1 MHRQTIVACFCNTK
15 DRIATKNIDDEIST
29 QGAYY
34 KAGLFTYLIN
44 HSSGNTIFSMMHV
57 VRTILLLLLP
67 FLVQIPLLS
76 SCYLLPYVR
85 TYMFAYNIEFG
96 MPVLSAKLD
105 HNLIPNTST
114 GSTALL
120 ASCDILILYLGI
132 KVTSFEFQLI
142 QFSKNVE

>member
-34 KAGLFTYLIN
+34 KAGLLI
-44 HSSGNTIFSMMHV
+44 SSI
-57 VRTILLLLLP
+57 
-67 FLVQIPLLS
+67 IPLATLYLVWCMS
-76 SCYLLPYVR
+76 YALYCYCCCHSWYRFPCCPAATYYRTYVR

>member
-1 MHRQTIVACFCNTK
+1 
-15 DRIATKNIDDEIST
+15 
-29 QGAYY
+29 
-34 KAGLFTYLIN
+34 
-44 HSSGNTIFSMMHV
+44 MMHV

-120 ASCDILILYLGI
+120 ASYDILILYLGI

-142 QFSKNVE
+142 QFSKNVEEKIFKENISSQISTTIDRNGREVSLNPSYLLQNLKLERVSQHS